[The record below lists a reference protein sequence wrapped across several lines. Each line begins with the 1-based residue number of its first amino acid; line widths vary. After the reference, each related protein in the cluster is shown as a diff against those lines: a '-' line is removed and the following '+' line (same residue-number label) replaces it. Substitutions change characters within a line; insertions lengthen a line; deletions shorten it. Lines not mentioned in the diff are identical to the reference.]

1 MRRKKRVK
9 VVEMPLNDP
18 QVERYIIKKGIPVEM
33 PVPVQIP
40 IERPVQTPMPEPLRK
55 SIPI

>member
-18 QVERYIIKKGIPVEM
+18 EVVKYVVKRGIPVEI
-33 PVPVQIP
+33 PAPQQVPV
-40 IERPVQTPMPEPLRK
+40 ERPAQYPLQEPKKWTP
-55 SIPI
+55 

>member
-18 QVERYIIKKGIPVEM
+18 EVVKYVVKRGIPVEI
-33 PVPVQIP
+33 PAPQQVPV
-40 IERPVQTPMPEPLRK
+40 ERPAQYPLQEPKKWTP
-55 SIPI
+55 S